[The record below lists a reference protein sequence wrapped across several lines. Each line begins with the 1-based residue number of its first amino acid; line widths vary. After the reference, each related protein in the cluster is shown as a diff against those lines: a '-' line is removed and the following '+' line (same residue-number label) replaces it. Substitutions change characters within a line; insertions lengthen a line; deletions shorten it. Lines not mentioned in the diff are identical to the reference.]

1 MIKVNLL
8 EGTAEQRVASQKT
21 RHAARLGQILFMF
34 SASLLIFAIAMG
46 IDYLWT
52 HNAAAAAKVELEHEQ
67 EEAKKLEADVARKN
81 ELENELKQ
89 VEERIKVIKQLRAE
103 QKGPVGMLSSI
114 NERLPG
120 GTADFKLTSIIQK
133 GTRLTIVGDAT
144 NQQIV
149 SDFMHRLEF
158 SGGMF
163 TGLFV
168 SVLGA
173 DDREGAAAPAEQAG
187 PQKGGA
193 PATKKSEP
201 DEMGRTFHF
210 KIDCDYNKPHDPGSE
225 DSSGAAKPAALQTK

>member
-1 MIKVNLL
+1 MIKVSLL

-21 RHAARLGQILFMF
+21 RHAAQLGQVLFMF

-52 HNAAAAAKVELEHEQ
+52 NNAAAAAKVELEHEQ

-89 VEERIKVIKQLRAE
+89 VEERIRVIKQLRAE
-103 QKGPVGMLSSI
+103 QKGPVAILSAI

-120 GTADFKLTSIIQK
+120 GTADFKLTSIVQK
-133 GTRLTIVGDAT
+133 GSRLTIVGDAT

-168 SVLGA
+168 SITGA
-173 DDREGAAAPAEQAG
+173 DE
-187 PQKGGA
+187 GA
-193 PATKKSEP
+193 PAAPSDQSSSTKAGAKKAEP

-210 KIDCDYNKPHDPGSE
+210 KIDCDYNKPHDPGSDE
-225 DSSGAAKPAALQTK
+225 PSAAPKPAALQTK

>member
-1 MIKVNLL
+1 
-8 EGTAEQRVASQKT
+8 
-21 RHAARLGQILFMF
+21 
-34 SASLLIFAIAMG
+34 
-46 IDYLWT
+46 
-52 HNAAAAAKVELEHEQ
+52 
-67 EEAKKLEADVARKN
+67 
-81 ELENELKQ
+81 
-89 VEERIKVIKQLRAE
+89 
-103 QKGPVGMLSSI
+103 MLSSI

-120 GTADFKLTSIIQK
+120 GTADFKLTSIVQK

-173 DDREGAAAPAEQAG
+173 DDREAAAAAEQPSA
-187 PQKGGA
+187 QKAGA
-193 PATKKSEP
+193 PAGKKSEP

-210 KIDCDYNKPHDPGSE
+210 KIDCDYNKPHDPGSD

>member
-21 RHAARLGQILFMF
+21 RQAARLGQILFMF
-34 SASLLIFAIAMG
+34 SAALLIFAIAMG
-46 IDYLWT
+46 VDWLWT
-52 HNAAAAAKVELEHEQ
+52 NNAAAAAKVELEREQ

-120 GTADFKLTSIIQK
+120 GTADFKLTSIVQK
-133 GTRLTIVGDAT
+133 GNRLTIIGDAT

-173 DDREGAAAPAEQAG
+173 DDKDTAASPEPAAA
-187 PQKGGA
+187 QKAGA

-210 KIDCDYNKPHDPGSE
+210 KIDCDYNKPHDPGSD
-225 DSSGAAKPAALQTK
+225 DSSAAPKRAALQTK

>member
-52 HNAAAAAKVELEHEQ
+52 NNAAAAAKVELEHEQ
-67 EEAKKLEADVARKN
+67 EEAKKLEA
-81 ELENELKQ
+81 LKQ
-89 VEERIKVIKQLRAE
+89 VEDRIRVIKQLRAE
-103 QKGPVGMLSSI
+103 QKGPVAILSAI

-120 GTADFKLTSIIQK
+120 GTVDFKLSSIAQK
-133 GTRLTIVGDAT
+133 GNRLTIIGDAT

-173 DDREGAAAPAEQAG
+173 DDKDAPAQDQSASQKSGAASA
-187 PQKGGA
+187 
-193 PATKKSEP
+193 KKTEV

-210 KIDCDYNKPHDPGSE
+210 KIDCDYNKPHDPGDE
-225 DSSGAAKPAALQTK
+225 SSAAPKPAALQTK

>member
-21 RHAARLGQILFMF
+21 RAAARLGQILFMF
-34 SASLLIFAIAMG
+34 SASILIFAIAMG

-52 HNAAAAAKVELEHEQ
+52 NNAAAAAKVELEHEQ

-120 GTADFKLTSIIQK
+120 GTADFTLTSILQK
-133 GTRLTIVGDAT
+133 GSRLTIIGDAT

-173 DDREGAAAPAEQAG
+173 DDTKSNQQGPPQQAG
-187 PQKGGA
+187 G
-193 PATKKSEP
+193 PAGKKSDV

-210 KIDCDYNKPHDPGSE
+210 KIDCDYNKPHDPGSD
-225 DSSGAAKPAALQTK
+225 DSSGAVKPAALQTK

>member
-21 RHAARLGQILFMF
+21 RQAARLGQILFMF

-52 HNAAAAAKVELEHEQ
+52 HNASAAAKVELEHEQ

-120 GTADFKLTSIIQK
+120 GTADFKLTSIVQK

-173 DDREGAAAPAEQAG
+173 DDREGAAAAAEQG
-187 PQKGGA
+187 SQKSGA
-193 PATKKSEP
+193 SGKKSEP
-201 DEMGRTFHF
+201 VDEMGRTFHF
-210 KIDCDYNKPHDPGSE
+210 KIDCDYNKPHDPGSD

>member
-21 RHAARLGQILFMF
+21 RAAARLGQILFMF

-46 IDYLWT
+46 VDWLWT
-52 HNAAAAAKVELEHEQ
+52 NNASAAAKVELEHEQ

-120 GTADFKLTSIIQK
+120 GTADFKLTSIVQK
-133 GTRLTIVGDAT
+133 GNRLTIVGDAT

-173 DDREGAAAPAEQAG
+173 DEAGAAPDQAAA
-187 PQKGGA
+187 QKAGA
-193 PATKKSEP
+193 PAGKKPEP
-201 DEMGRTFHF
+201 DQMGRTFHF
-210 KIDCDYNKPHDPGSE
+210 KIDCDYNKPHDPGSD
-225 DSSGAAKPAALQTK
+225 DSSGAPKPAALQTK

>member
-8 EGTAEQRVASQKT
+8 EGTAEQRVHSQKT
-21 RHAARLGQILFMF
+21 RAVARLGQILFMF

-46 IDYLWT
+46 IDFLWT
-52 HNAAAAAKVELEHEQ
+52 NNASAAAKVELQHEQ
-67 EEAKKLEADVARKN
+67 DEADKLKADVARKD

-114 NERLPG
+114 NERLPT
-120 GTADFKLTSIIQK
+120 GTADFKLTSIVQK
-133 GTRLTIVGDAT
+133 GTRLTLVGDAS

-173 DDREGAAAPAEQAG
+173 DDKDAAAAEQPGSQKGAA
-187 PQKGGA
+187 
-193 PATKKSEP
+193 KKSEP

-210 KIDCDYNKPHDPGSE
+210 KIDCDYNKPHDPGSD

>member
-21 RHAARLGQILFMF
+21 RHAARLGQVLFMF

-52 HNAAAAAKVELEHEQ
+52 NNAAAAAKVELEHEQ

-89 VEERIKVIKQLRAE
+89 VEERIRVIKQLRAE
-103 QKGPVGMLSSI
+103 QKGPVAILSAI

-133 GTRLTIVGDAT
+133 GPRLTIVGDAT

-168 SVLGA
+168 SILGA
-173 DDREGAAAPAEQAG
+173 DDKDAPGQDQAGAQKSGAAA
-187 PQKGGA
+187 
-193 PATKKSEP
+193 KKPEI

-210 KIDCDYNKPHDPGSE
+210 KIDCDYNKPHDPGTE
-225 DSSGAAKPAALQTK
+225 DSSAAPKPAALQTK

>member
-21 RHAARLGQILFMF
+21 RQAARLGQILFMF

-52 HNAAAAAKVELEHEQ
+52 HNASAAAKVELEHEQ

-120 GTADFKLTSIIQK
+120 GTADFKPTSIVQK
-133 GTRLTIVGDAT
+133 GPRLTIVGDAT

-173 DDREGAAAPAEQAG
+173 DDREGAAAAAEQG
-187 PQKGGA
+187 PQKSGA
-193 PATKKSEP
+193 SGKKSEP
-201 DEMGRTFHF
+201 VDEMGRTFHF
-210 KIDCDYNKPHDPGSE
+210 KIDCDYNKPHDPGSD

>member
-21 RHAARLGQILFMF
+21 RQAARLGQILFMF
-34 SASLLIFAIAMG
+34 SAALLIFAIAMG
-46 IDYLWT
+46 IDFLWT
-52 HNAAAAAKVELEHEQ
+52 NNDAAAAKVELQHEQ
-67 EEAKKLEADVARKN
+67 EESEKLKADIARKG
-81 ELENELKQ
+81 ELENQLKQ
-89 VEERIKVIKQLRAE
+89 VEERIRVIKQLRAE

-120 GTADFKLTSIIQK
+120 GTADFKLTSIVQK
-133 GTRLTIVGDAT
+133 GSRLTIVGDAT

-168 SVLGA
+168 SIVGA
-173 DDREGAAAPAEQAG
+173 DEGTPANPSDQAASTKAAG
-187 PQKGGA
+187 
-193 PATKKSEP
+193 KKSEP

-210 KIDCDYNKPHDPGSE
+210 KIDCDYNKPHDPGTDEPS
-225 DSSGAAKPAALQTK
+225 AAPKPAALQTK

>member
-21 RHAARLGQILFMF
+21 RHAARLGQVLFMF

-52 HNAAAAAKVELEHEQ
+52 NNAAAAAKVELEHEQ

-89 VEERIKVIKQLRAE
+89 VEERIRVIKQLRAE
-103 QKGPVGMLSSI
+103 QKGPVAILSAI

-120 GTADFKLTSIIQK
+120 GTADFKLSSIVQK
-133 GTRLTIVGDAT
+133 GNRLTIVGDAT

-149 SDFMHRLEF
+149 SDFMHRMEF

-173 DDREGAAAPAEQAG
+173 DDKDGPAQDQGSQKSGAAGKKAEV
-187 PQKGGA
+187 
-193 PATKKSEP
+193 

-225 DSSGAAKPAALQTK
+225 DSSAAPKPAAL